1 MINIALKTEYSFRQC
16 FMPIKDIHK
25 YVINGVV
32 GIADCDN
39 TFGHIPLMKEAK
51 KHGFKPIYG
60 VRLRVSR
67 PENAKLRTGH
77 VYTTFIAKNDDGLIA
92 LYRLVQKAYD
102 NFFYFPRQIGRA
114 HV

>member
-51 KHGFKPIYG
+51 K
-60 VRLRVSR
+60 
-67 PENAKLRTGH
+67 
-77 VYTTFIAKNDDGLIA
+77 
-92 LYRLVQKAYD
+92 
-102 NFFYFPRQIGRA
+102 
-114 HV
+114 